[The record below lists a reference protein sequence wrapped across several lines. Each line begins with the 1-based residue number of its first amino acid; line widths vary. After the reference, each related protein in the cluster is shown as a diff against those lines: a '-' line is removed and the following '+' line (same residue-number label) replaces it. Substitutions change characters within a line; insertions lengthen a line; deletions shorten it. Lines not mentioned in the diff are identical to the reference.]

1 MARLRSVDLFAV
13 SLLSC
18 GVLLAQDQGK
28 VDFVKDVQP
37 ILRQNCVGCHG
48 PMKQNG
54 GLRLDRRS
62 SAMKARRIVAGNS
75 ANSMVYHRT
84 IGEFGA
90 PMPPTGDLKPEQ
102 VATLKAWIDQG
113 AEWPDSYANEV
124 DKAPFDPQAIAM
136 VGMLRDANL
145 AGFMKAAAAKPAL
158 LNARGPEGSTP
169 FMYAVLYTHVPTL
182 ARLLK
187 MGADPNKAND
197 ANATALMWAAGDLAR
212 TQLLIDHGA
221 KVNAMSDDFRTP
233 LMIAARHPGGTPVV
247 KLLLD
252 HGADPNPNRRPD
264 TASSPLLEA
273 VTAGDFATLE
283 LLLQRGALI
292 KSDAQSILSG
302 AMYSPCM
309 KCVDLLATK
318 ITSKDV
324 YTGALEDTAVFG
336 NVHAIQLMLDHGADV
351 KAYDVLGRT
360 ALMYAA
366 ASDLLPLDVIK
377 LLVAHGADVNARSK
391 HEKSGDAGLT
401 VLDIARRHGD
411 TPVLEFLVASGAKPG
426 QTQPAVLQARFKN
439 ELRTSIQDSLPLL
452 QRTDAAFSTRS
463 GCISCHSN
471 SLTAMTVGMARKQG
485 FVVDEKTAAAQVKVN
500 VDFLRHTRDVLQQG
514 FLVPVGDN
522 FAENVVSYL
531 LLGLNAEGYKPD
543 LNTDVAAMFILG
555 RQSSTGEW
563 LQPHADTRQP
573 LCLDFIGNTALSM
586 RALQLYAPKT
596 DSAVYRKSIAMAAN
610 WLANAQSLNT
620 EDRTWRLIGLAW
632 AGSNKPATQKA
643 MQELLATQKADGGW
657 SDLPSMDST
666 AYATG
671 KSMVALR
678 IAGLPVSD
686 PAYQRGMKWLLDH
699 QQQDGSWYVQTRA
712 MAFQP
717 DFDAGFPGGHD
728 QWISSAGTNWAAMAL
743 TMALPDPK
751 TVIASRG
758 R

>member
-1 MARLRSVDLFAV
+1 MAPLRSLRLFLCCSIFCVAA
-13 SLLSC
+13 
-18 GVLLAQDQGK
+18 LAQAPGK
-28 VDFVKDVQP
+28 VDFNGDVQP

-62 SAMKARRIVAGNS
+62 SVLKARRIVPGNS

-113 AEWPDSYANEV
+113 ADWPDAYANEV
-124 DKAPFDPQAIAM
+124 DKAPFESQAIAM
-136 VGMLRDANL
+136 AEMLRNADL
-145 AGFMKAAAAKPAL
+145 AGFMKAATARPAL

-169 FMYAVLYTHVPTL
+169 FMYAVLYTHTPTL
-182 ARLLK
+182 AQLLK
-187 MGADPNKAND
+187 MGADPNAHND
-197 ANATALMWAAGDLAR
+197 ANATALMWAARDLAK

-221 KVNAMSDDFRTP
+221 NVNAVSDDFRTP
-233 LMIAARHPGGTPVV
+233 LMIAARRPGGTAVV

-252 HGADPNPNRRPD
+252 HGADPNPNKRPD
-264 TASSPLLEA
+264 TASSPLLDA
-273 VTAGDFATLE
+273 VTAGDFATMA
-283 LLLQRGALI
+283 LLLQRGAEI
-292 KSDAQSILSG
+292 RSDAQAILTQ
-302 AMYSPCM
+302 AMYAPCIQ
-309 KCVDLLATK
+309 CVDLLATK

-324 YTGALEDTAVFG
+324 YTGALEDTAIFG

-351 KAYDVLGRT
+351 KGYDVFGRT

-366 ASDLLPLDVIK
+366 ASDLLPLDAVK
-377 LLVAHGADVNARSK
+377 LLVASGADVNAHSK
-391 HEKSGDAGLT
+391 HTKSGDAGLT
-401 VLDIARRHGD
+401 VLDIAKRHGD
-411 TPVLEFLVASGAKPG
+411 TPVLQFLVASGAKPG
-426 QTQPAVLQARFKN
+426 EARPAMLQARFKN
-439 ELRTSIQDSLPLL
+439 EIRSSIQDTLPLL
-452 QRTDAAFSTRS
+452 QRTDVAFSKGS
-463 GCISCHSN
+463 GCISCHNN

-485 FVVDEKTAAAQVKVN
+485 FIVDEKIASAQVKVN
-500 VDFLRHTRDVLQQG
+500 VDFLMHTRDLMHQG
-514 FLVPVGDN
+514 FLVPVGDT
-522 FAENVVSYL
+522 FSENILSYL

-543 LNTDVAAMFILG
+543 LNTDAAAMHIMW
-555 RQSSTGEW
+555 RQSATGQW
-563 LQPHADTRQP
+563 LQPHADVRQP
-573 LCLDFIGNTALSM
+573 LCSEYIGNTALAM
-586 RALQLYAPKT
+586 RALQLYSPKT
-596 DSAVYRKSIAMAAN
+596 DAAVYKKSITMAAE
-610 WLANAQSLNT
+610 WMAGAQSLNN
-620 EDRTWRLIGLAW
+620 EDKTWRLVGLAW
-632 AGSNKPATQKA
+632 AATNKPATHQA
-643 MQELLATQKADGGW
+643 MQELLASQKPDGGW
-657 SDLPSMDST
+657 SDLPSMQST

-686 PAYQRGMKWLLDH
+686 PAYQRGMKWLLDN

-728 QWISSAGTNWAAMAL
+728 QWISSAGTNWAVMAL